1 LTEGNFSE
9 YGNKKA
15 RGGNVWDEED
25 DDDDD
30 DDHPLRCNQQ

>member
-1 LTEGNFSE
+1 MFSLLYQ

-15 RGGNVWDEED
+15 RSGNVWEED

-30 DDHPLRCNQQ
+30 DEDHPLGCTPQ